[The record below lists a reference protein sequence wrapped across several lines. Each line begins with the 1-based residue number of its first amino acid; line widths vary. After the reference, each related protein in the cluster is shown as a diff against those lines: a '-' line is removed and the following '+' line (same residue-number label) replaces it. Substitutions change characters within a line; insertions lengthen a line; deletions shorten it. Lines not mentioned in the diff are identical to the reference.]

1 MVADPFAG
9 AIPSIDPLFLV
20 AVCAVTFVVSTAATL
35 AGFGL
40 GVTLTPIFALV
51 YPTQLAVMLVAIVHF
66 LNNLFRVGLFR
77 KHFDRELVRRFGVLC
92 VTGAFLGSFSQ
103 GFIHSE
109 WLKVVMGVLLLFLGG
124 VQLIPGGKGWHF
136 PRRFDQVGGFISGV
150 MGGLVGSQGPI
161 VAGFLVNY
169 EVAKEVFVATSTLI
183 TVSID
188 AARVPVYLWT
198 QWDTVVVRHWPLLL
212 SVTACGYLGTFVG
225 KRFVHGISQ
234 ASFRSFVNGLVALMG
249 MVMIGQ
255 GTSQAA
261 GPTQAA
267 VVTLTVLL
275 VLASLSLGLRLRGAR
290 GRTHSSVAKEVG
302 SGDGRG

>member
-1 MVADPFAG
+1 MMAG
-9 AIPSIDPLFLV
+9 PLAETALSIDPWFLV
-20 AVCAVTFVVSTAATL
+20 AVCTVTLVVSTAATL

-51 YPTQLAVMLVAIVHF
+51 YPTQLAVMMVAVVHF
-66 LNNLFRVGLFR
+66 LNNLFRVTLFR
-77 KHFDRELVRRFGVLC
+77 KHFDRDLVRRFGVLC
-92 VTGAFLGSFSQ
+92 VAGAFLGSFAQ
-103 GFIHSE
+103 GFIQSD
-109 WLKVVMGVLLLFLGG
+109 WLKVLMGALLLFLGG
-124 VQLIPGGKGWHF
+124 VQLIPGGKGWRF
-136 PRRFDQVGGFISGV
+136 PRRFDRVGGLVSGV

-169 EVAKEVFVATSTLI
+169 DVAKEAFVATSTLI

-234 ASFRSFVNGLVALMG
+234 ASFKGFVNGLVALMG
-249 MVMIGQ
+249 VVMITQ
-255 GTSQAA
+255 GTLQATGPAQAA
-261 GPTQAA
+261 G
-267 VVTLTVLL
+267 VTLAILL
-275 VLASLSLGLRLRGAR
+275 ALASLGLWFRRSR
-290 GRTHSSVAKEVG
+290 VRTYSSVAAKEG
-302 SGDGRG
+302 SSRGKG

>member
-1 MVADPFAG
+1 MPDPFSQA
-9 AIPSIDPLFLV
+9 ASFVDPWFLV

-92 VTGAFLGSFSQ
+92 VVGAFLGSFSQ
-103 GFIHSE
+103 GFIQSD
-109 WLKVVMGVLLLFLGG
+109 WLKVVMGALLLFLGG

-136 PRRFDQVGGFISGV
+136 PRRFDRLGGLLSGV

-169 EVAKEVFVATSTLI
+169 NVAKEVFVATSTLI

-198 QWDTVVVRHWPLLL
+198 HWDTVVVRHWPLLL

-234 ASFRSFVNGLVALMG
+234 ASFRGFVNGLVALMG
-249 MVMIGQ
+249 VVMIAQ
-255 GTSQAA
+255 GASQAA
-261 GPTQAA
+261 GPIQAA
-267 VVTLTVLL
+267 GVTLAVLL
-275 VLASLSLGLRLRGAR
+275 ALVFLGLWLRTQGHTRSGAAT
-290 GRTHSSVAKEVG
+290 GMG
-302 SGDGRG
+302 SGHGKG